1 MINVAICENN
11 AMQIK
16 YVVDVIKKYS
26 IKENMDFMIDKFIS
40 GEELLNSNH
49 SKYNVIF
56 LEIKMNG
63 ISGIDTAKKI
73 RETNEE
79 VKIIFLTSSKELW
92 AEAFKVNAF
101 RYLVKPVKEKELYN
115 EISTVVN
122 EIKRNN
128 KYIILNY
135 HKTGELAMANL
146 GELLAE
152 LRHDRG
158 LKQEELADIL
168 HLSKSTISSYERGQ
182 QLPPLDKLVCLADFF
197 HVTTDYL
204 LGRCDVSVSPD
215 SLNAELLPHKTAA
228 SVIRD
233 IGNLSSE
240 QKRALAVII
249 NDMKKLSTILGE
261 VQ

>member
-16 YVVDVIKKYS
+16 YVVDVINKYS

-101 RYLVKPVKEKELYN
+101 RYLVKPVKEKGLYN

-135 HKTGELAMANL
+135 NNEINKIFISNIRYLEIENRKVVFHCNSANYYSMRPLSYWNEVLTKYNFYKPHSSYLVNLKYISKINKELLELSTGE
-146 GELLAE
+146 
-152 LRHDRG
+152 
-158 LKQEELADIL
+158 IIYF
-168 HLSKSTISSYERGQ
+168 SKRKYKEFKEKYMEYIISE
-182 QLPPLDKLVCLADFF
+182 
-197 HVTTDYL
+197 
-204 LGRCDVSVSPD
+204 
-215 SLNAELLPHKTAA
+215 
-228 SVIRD
+228 I
-233 IGNLSSE
+233 
-240 QKRALAVII
+240 
-249 NDMKKLSTILGE
+249 
-261 VQ
+261 

>member
-79 VKIIFLTSSKELW
+79 VKIIFLTASKELW
-92 AEAFKVNAF
+92 PH
-101 RYLVKPVKEKELYN
+101 R
-115 EISTVVN
+115 
-122 EIKRNN
+122 
-128 KYIILNY
+128 IIL
-135 HKTGELAMANL
+135 T
-146 GELLAE
+146 
-152 LRHDRG
+152 
-158 LKQEELADIL
+158 
-168 HLSKSTISSYERGQ
+168 
-182 QLPPLDKLVCLADFF
+182 
-197 HVTTDYL
+197 
-204 LGRCDVSVSPD
+204 
-215 SLNAELLPHKTAA
+215 
-228 SVIRD
+228 
-233 IGNLSSE
+233 
-240 QKRALAVII
+240 
-249 NDMKKLSTILGE
+249 
-261 VQ
+261 

>member
-79 VKIIFLTSSKELW
+79 VKIIFLTASKELW
-92 AEAFKVNAF
+92 AEAFKVKLASIACNA
-101 RYLVKPVKEKELYN
+101 V
-115 EISTVVN
+115 
-122 EIKRNN
+122 
-128 KYIILNY
+128 
-135 HKTGELAMANL
+135 
-146 GELLAE
+146 
-152 LRHDRG
+152 
-158 LKQEELADIL
+158 
-168 HLSKSTISSYERGQ
+168 SS
-182 QLPPLDKLVCLADFF
+182 AFF
-197 HVTTDYL
+197 
-204 LGRCDVSVSPD
+204 
-215 SLNAELLPHKTAA
+215 
-228 SVIRD
+228 
-233 IGNLSSE
+233 
-240 QKRALAVII
+240 AVIPSVK
-249 NDMKKLSTILGE
+249 DTAK
-261 VQ
+261 

>member
-79 VKIIFLTSSKELW
+79 VKIIFLTASKELW
-92 AEAFKVNAF
+92 AEAFKVKLASIACNA
-101 RYLVKPVKEKELYN
+101 
-115 EISTVVN
+115 
-122 EIKRNN
+122 
-128 KYIILNY
+128 
-135 HKTGELAMANL
+135 
-146 GELLAE
+146 
-152 LRHDRG
+152 
-158 LKQEELADIL
+158 
-168 HLSKSTISSYERGQ
+168 
-182 QLPPLDKLVCLADFF
+182 
-197 HVTTDYL
+197 
-204 LGRCDVSVSPD
+204 VSP
-215 SLNAELLPHKTAA
+215 AFF
-228 SVIRD
+228 
-233 IGNLSSE
+233 
-240 QKRALAVII
+240 AVIPSVK
-249 NDMKKLSTILGE
+249 DTAK
-261 VQ
+261 